1 MAICWSIYKHYFKS
15 NGNGYSSNLDD
26 LASYFEIYRNLMDFW
41 HKKFPNKI
49 YDISYEDLTVN
60 QEKETRNL
68 LDYCGLEWDESCLN
82 FDKNSRAVQ
91 TASGLQVRK
100 KMYQG
105 SSEEWKKFADNLQT
119 LIDGLK

>member
-1 MAICWSIYKHYFKS
+1 MATCWSLYKHYFKS

-49 YDISYEDLTVN
+49 YDINYEHLTVN

-68 LDYCGLEWDESCLN
+68 LEYCGLEWDESCLN
-82 FDKNSRAVQ
+82 FYKNSRAVQ
-91 TASGLQVRK
+91 TASGLQVRE

-105 SSEEWKKFADNLQT
+105 SSEAWRNYESD
-119 LIDGLK
+119 LKPLTSRLL